1 MQLITVLACVLGLLV
16 AMGGAAFAY
25 WRTIDSADGGQ
36 SRADI
41 LPMGATPIATTT
53 PVPTKGT
60 VTLTFSAAE
69 TTIGHFP
76 IPAKNYLITRFA
88 AGGGWGTAVTAV
100 CSGTDPITCTES
112 EVPEGR
118 WQYADTPTYGTNW
131 FGTPSVRSA
140 PVTVDTTSPV
150 VAVSTPVSGTTY
162 GTNWSGMITGSAG
175 DTGAG
180 VVGVGVSV
188 QSTVTGLWWNG
199 VSFAATAQTF
209 LAASGT
215 TSWTFALPSWALT
228 SGSGYRVTA
237 TATDG
242 TGNVGLS
249 AITSFVFDN
258 TLPVVVIGY
267 PVSGNAY
274 GPNWSGA
281 IGGSVAD
288 PDANLTDVSLTIAD
302 STAGTWW
309 NGAGWQSTAAS
320 VGATGTSTWSYPL
333 AVTQLTDDHRYAVVA
348 VATDAVGNIGIS
360 STSSFRVDVAA
371 LSVAI
376 SYPVTTAA
384 YGGNWTGTLV
394 GTAADSHPN
403 LAGVTLTITDT
414 TAATTWTGSAW
425 SGTPSTVT
433 AAGTTSWDYPL
444 ASNQLT
450 SGHRYTVAARAMDLA
465 GNTGTSTAV
474 SWTYNSTAPTSVI
487 TSPVSGTGYGANW
500 AGTLA
505 GAAAAG
511 AGLSVASVALSIENT
526 SAATYWTGASWT
538 TTATSVVADGTGNWT
553 YPLPSTA
560 LTSGATY
567 TLRATVTDNL
577 GNTSTTAVTWT
588 YSTTP
593 PAVAI
598 TSPVGGTSYGANW
611 TGTIT
616 GTAGAAATSVKVS
629 VQNSTTGLWWNGSAF
644 SATAATLLP
653 VSGSSSWTYP
663 LPASALSTGSSYV
676 IAANVTDAAGNA
688 GTSGGTTFAFT
699 TTAPTGAI
707 SYPVTGTTYGADW
720 VGTIAGTA
728 TAGSGLTVASVR
740 LTIQNTSAATYWTGT
755 GWSVTPTTVSATGA
769 ASWSYPLAAAA
780 LSGANSYAVAA
791 TVTDSA
797 GNSATGT
804 GSTWAYAAA
813 PGKLKITSTA
823 VSGAA
828 SGAASLGPITVQ
840 AQDSVG
846 NPVTAPAGGI
856 TVAVSSNSSGATVF
870 SASSG
875 GAGTSSVLIPSGSS
889 SVSFYFGD
897 TKAGT
902 PTISVTTAGASG
914 GTQTATI
921 TAAAANKLVFGQQ
934 PTNAPR
940 STEFTPTVMALILD
954 QFGNQT
960 TSTAVVTMA
969 IQSGPAA
976 GGLSGG
982 RSRQSVGGV
991 ATFPGLSISG
1001 GSSAGTYV
1009 LQATASGLVSVS
1021 SNSFV
1026 ITDR

>member
-1 MQLITVLACVLGLLV
+1 M
-16 AMGGAAFAY
+16 
-25 WRTIDSADGGQ
+25 
-36 SRADI
+36 
-41 LPMGATPIATTT
+41 
-53 PVPTKGT
+53 
-60 VTLTFSAAE
+60 
-69 TTIGHFP
+69 
-76 IPAKNYLITRFA
+76 
-88 AGGGWGTAVTAV
+88 

-131 FGTPSVRSA
+131 VGTPSVRSA

-150 VAVSTPVSGTTY
+150 VAVRTPVSGTTY

-394 GTAADSHPN
+394 GTAADGHPN

-425 SGTPSTVT
+425 SGTPTTVT

-511 AGLSVASVALSIENT
+511 AGLPSPASH
-526 SAATYWTGASWT
+526 SASKTPAPPTYWTGASWT

-560 LTSGATY
+560 LTTGATY

-577 GNTSTTAVTWT
+577 GNTSATAVTWT

-629 VQNSTTGLWWNGSAF
+629 VTELHHRTVVERQR
-644 SATAATLLP
+644 LLRNR
-653 VSGSSSWTYP
+653 GD
-663 LPASALSTGSSYV
+663 PADPFPEAL
-676 IAANVTDAAGNA
+676 
-688 GTSGGTTFAFT
+688 
-699 TTAPTGAI
+699 
-707 SYPVTGTTYGADW
+707 
-720 VGTIAGTA
+720 
-728 TAGSGLTVASVR
+728 R
-740 LTIQNTSAATYWTGT
+740 
-755 GWSVTPTTVSATGA
+755 
-769 ASWSYPLAAAA
+769 
-780 LSGANSYAVAA
+780 
-791 TVTDSA
+791 
-797 GNSATGT
+797 
-804 GSTWAYAAA
+804 
-813 PGKLKITSTA
+813 
-823 VSGAA
+823 
-828 SGAASLGPITVQ
+828 
-840 AQDSVG
+840 
-846 NPVTAPAGGI
+846 
-856 TVAVSSNSSGATVF
+856 
-870 SASSG
+870 
-875 GAGTSSVLIPSGSS
+875 
-889 SVSFYFGD
+889 
-897 TKAGT
+897 
-902 PTISVTTAGASG
+902 
-914 GTQTATI
+914 
-921 TAAAANKLVFGQQ
+921 
-934 PTNAPR
+934 
-940 STEFTPTVMALILD
+940 
-954 QFGNQT
+954 
-960 TSTAVVTMA
+960 
-969 IQSGPAA
+969 
-976 GGLSGG
+976 G
-982 RSRQSVGGV
+982 RTR
-991 ATFPGLSISG
+991 FPH
-1001 GSSAGTYV
+1001 
-1009 LQATASGLVSVS
+1009 
-1021 SNSFV
+1021 
-1026 ITDR
+1026 RR